1 MTAPDALAG
10 ERSPDS
16 LSVARA
22 TTLVLFAACCFGSI
36 SVLALIAM
44 RGGTPLPSVLAW
56 RYGLAAVVLA
66 SFSSFTVGARALR
79 LPRARALRMLLLGGG
94 GQAAVSFLSL
104 SSLRYVSAAT
114 LAFLFYTYPAWV
126 ALFAALRGTEPVDLK
141 RGIALALSLAGIA
154 IMVGAPGTN
163 VSTVGALLA
172 LSAAVV
178 YALYIP
184 LIGRLGSGLA
194 PAVTSAYIAVGAT
207 VIFAVSDFIQ
217 GTATLPTSAG
227 SWGAIATM
235 AMLSTAIAFILFLRG
250 LAVLGPV
257 RTAIVSTVE
266 PFWTA
271 VLGALVLSQP
281 LTRSTVFGGAMIA
294 AAVLLLQ
301 LRGRRSAAQS

>member
-1 MTAPDALAG
+1 
-10 ERSPDS
+10 
-16 LSVARA
+16 
-22 TTLVLFAACCFGSI
+22 
-36 SVLALIAM
+36 
-44 RGGTPLPSVLAW
+44 VLAW

-154 IMVGAPGTN
+154 IMVGAPGTD

-207 VIFAVSDFIQ
+207 VIFVVSDFIQ

-227 SWGAIATM
+227 SWAAIATM
-235 AMLSTAIAFILFLRG
+235 AVLSTAIAFIVFLRG